1 MYGAT
6 VSLCSTTVRAEAL
19 RSTCLGRSK
28 GLYSQGSIQLFYLHN
43 CLLLRFPHFCQK
55 CAVRLA
61 QVGLGQGPSCRSATT
76 SFPAICGAN
85 HPTFVFLYNKVVVV
99 FVVVVVGL
107 NPGRTNNKGLLK
119 KLVRSFWLWFE
130 TLSQFRSWWSRHW
143 LVKLDCG
150 LSLVKSTGT

>member
-28 GLYSQGSIQLFYLHN
+28 GLCSQGSIQLFYLHN

-76 SFPAICGAN
+76 SFPAISGAN
-85 HPTFVFLYNKVVVV
+85 HPTFVFLYKECCCCW
-99 FVVVVVGL
+99 FKPRPDQQQGSF
-107 NPGRTNNKGLLK
+107 K
-119 KLVRSFWLWFE
+119 KASE
-130 TLSQFRSWWSRHW
+130 TILA
-143 LVKLDCG
+143 VI
-150 LSLVKSTGT
+150 